1 MMFSGMTFSADAAF
15 PGYGVQQGGNRG
27 FGMKRVLMT
36 LLAMLAFATAV
47 PASAQQA
54 DKLSPEQ
61 AMKVQQAL
69 SAPSAPVAAPTA
81 QDPENIL
88 YLDLSTGGRVAI
100 LMRPDMAPGH
110 VERIKTL
117 VRRGFYDGII
127 FHRVIEGFMAQ
138 TGDPQGTGQGGS
150 DLPDLKAEFNAL
162 PHLRGTV
169 SMARTQEPD
178 SANSQFF
185 IMFMPMTGTMDG
197 NYTGWGRVI
206 SGMEFVDKI
215 ARGEPPAN
223 PSRIVKASI
232 AADNVPPPPPAI
244 AAPEPAPA
252 EQQAAAQTPAPPQ
265 N

>member
-1 MMFSGMTFSADAAF
+1 
-15 PGYGVQQGGNRG
+15 
-27 FGMKRVLMT
+27 MKRVLT
-36 LLAMLAFATAV
+36 ALFAMLAVAMAA
-47 PASAQQA
+47 PASAQEA
-54 DKLSPEQ
+54 SRMSPEQ
-61 AMKVQQAL
+61 AMKVQQAAAA
-69 SAPSAPVAAPTA
+69 APAPTAAPTT

-223 PSRIVKASI
+223 PSRILKASI
-232 AADNVPPPPPAI
+232 AADNVPPPPPPPAI
-244 AAPEPAPA
+244 AAPEAAPA
-252 EQQAAAQTPAPPQ
+252 VQQAAAQTPPQ

>member
-1 MMFSGMTFSADAAF
+1 MKLKFGLIGLIGAVAMTSL
-15 PGYGVQQGGNRG
+15 PVQ
-27 FGMKRVLMT
+27 
-36 LLAMLAFATAV
+36 
-47 PASAQQA
+47 AQ
-54 DKLSPEQ
+54 DL
-61 AMKVQQAL
+61 
-69 SAPSAPVAAPTA
+69 
-81 QDPENIL
+81 DPENTLVITTSDGCKITAGL
-88 YLDLSTGGRVAI
+88 
-100 LMRPDMAPGH
+100 RPDLAPKH
-110 VERIKTL
+110 VAQIKKL
-117 VRRGFYDGII
+117 ARAGFYDGII

-150 DLPDLKAEFNAL
+150 DLPDLKAEFNSL
-162 PHLRGTV
+162 PHLRGTA
-169 SMARTQEPD
+169 SMARTQAPD

-223 PSRIVKASI
+223 PSRILKASI

-244 AAPEPAPA
+244 AAPEAAPA
-252 EQQAAAQTPAPPQ
+252 VQQAAAQAPPPQ

>member
-1 MMFSGMTFSADAAF
+1 MIFSTDAAF
-15 PGYGVQQGGNRG
+15 PGYGVQHVGNRG
-27 FGMKRVLMT
+27 FGMKRVWTALF
-36 LLAMLAFATAV
+36 AMLAVAMAS
-47 PASAQQA
+47 PASAQEA
-54 DKLSPEQ
+54 SKMSPEQ
-61 AMKVQQAL
+61 AMKVQQEATT
-69 SAPSAPVAAPTA
+69 APAPVAAPTA

-100 LMRPDMAPGH
+100 LMRPDMAPNH
-110 VERIKTL
+110 IERIKTL

-150 DLPDLKAEFNAL
+150 DLPDLKAEFNSL
-162 PHLRGTV
+162 PHLRGTA
-169 SMARTQEPD
+169 SMARTQAPD

-223 PSRIVKASI
+223 PSRILKASI

-244 AAPEPAPA
+244 AAPEAAPA
-252 EQQAAAQTPAPPQ
+252 VQQAAAQAPPPQ